1 MLTVCQQVNCNS
13 TLSLHLVI
21 KEKET
26 KVTYLIVD
34 STDYPKDQNIK
45 YMNVYLIWNKGASW
59 NIWHN
64 VAGDMKIKV
73 INEEPNQRK

>member
-45 YMNVYLIWNKGASW
+45 YMNVYLI
-59 NIWHN
+59 
-64 VAGDMKIKV
+64 
-73 INEEPNQRK
+73 